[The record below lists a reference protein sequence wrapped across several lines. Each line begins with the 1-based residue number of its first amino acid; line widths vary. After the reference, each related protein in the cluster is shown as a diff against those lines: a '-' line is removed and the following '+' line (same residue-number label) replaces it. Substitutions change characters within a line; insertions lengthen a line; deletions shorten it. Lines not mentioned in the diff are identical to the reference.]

1 MDDKKMVAFA
11 LLVLFGGN
19 FSGILNTVNPDIR
32 SDPFTGDDGERL
44 RAEIRRECEKNL
56 SFLQLQI
63 DDIETTDTD
72 LEEKYHAHSHKAPPL
87 WVEQKLKLLQTE
99 INKTNQR
106 VTDYNINAEGWKH
119 RIVVLESRQ

>member
-19 FSGILNTVNPDIR
+19 FTGILNTVNPDIR

-56 SFLQLQI
+56 SFLQSQV
-63 DDIETTDTD
+63 DDIDATDAI
-72 LEEKYHAHSHKAPPL
+72 LEEKYHSHSHEAPPR
-87 WVEQKLKLLQTE
+87 WVKEKLLDLERE
-99 INKTNQR
+99 I
-106 VTDYNINAEGWKH
+106 INL
-119 RIVVLESRQ
+119 RRMQ

>member
-56 SFLQLQI
+56 SFLQAQI
-63 DDIETTDTD
+63 DDIESADDD
-72 LEEKYHAHSHKAPPL
+72 LEEKYHDHSHEAQQR
-87 WVEQKLKLLQTE
+87 WVIERLNHIEQEL
-99 INKTNQR
+99 
-106 VTDYNINAEGWKH
+106 H
-119 RIVVLESRQ
+119 RLGGDRTQ